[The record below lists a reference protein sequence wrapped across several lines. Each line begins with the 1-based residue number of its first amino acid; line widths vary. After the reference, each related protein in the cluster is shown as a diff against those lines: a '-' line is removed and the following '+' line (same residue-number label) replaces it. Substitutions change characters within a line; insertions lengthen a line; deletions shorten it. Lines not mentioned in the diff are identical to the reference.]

1 MGFLPFVPKASPTVF
16 GFLWASLQDY
26 PPTHLLPGHYF
37 YSECACCTTLH
48 SRTKLFVWF
57 LSPPPPLLLC
67 LTQMDKN
74 WRLSPYL
81 PLWHASSGPGP
92 SLASFL
98 VKCHPNKA
106 FSPKKSLDK
115 NPKIDLFPP
124 TTKPHSLNPL
134 TEDPPLLY
142 WLGSSRWC
150 SSLYVSS
157 TILYVCLLLLL
168 RHFYHSC
175 LVSFSMFMLIPHN
188 VKSMGSWACITS
200 FYSLRGLDIVLV
212 KAPSHPTR
220 WASIFVAPFLAMSI
234 GLPCWPIGLITFSF
248 GLLRPIYFT
257 FTSCYAH
264 EPVVCHSC
272 HAGSLDLLPLFL
284 GFHNP
289 FALLLPL
296 VVAMSLLAVIPAM
309 LAHWVYYLFSWAST
323 THLLYFY
330 LLLCPWVC

>member
-57 LSPPPPLLLC
+57 LSPPPRPLLLC

-168 RHFYHSC
+168 RHFCHSC

-257 FTSCYAH
+257 FTSC
-264 EPVVCHSC
+264 
-272 HAGSLDLLPLFL
+272 
-284 GFHNP
+284 
-289 FALLLPL
+289 
-296 VVAMSLLAVIPAM
+296 
-309 LAHWVYYLFSWAST
+309 
-323 THLLYFY
+323 
-330 LLLCPWVC
+330 